1 MVTGHGYLDRMPLV
15 LGAGLAVALVA
26 LVVAVLDASRG
37 REARALPA
45 WAFALLAPLAFAFQ
59 EILELSLRTGTFA
72 WHGVAAPTF
81 LPGIAL
87 QLPFSLLAWL
97 AARLLLRAAGQ
108 AGRALASP
116 PPAPPVALLPRRAR
130 PAVRASAAA
139 ERPRVPPRQARPP
152 SSRRRLGRS
161 GRSPASDPT
170 ISTKERGDM
179 TTRSRITA
187 FALARAVGARR
198 RSRGVLRTPT

>member
-1 MVTGHGYLDRMPLV
+1 MRRGLTWLVAVPLLVAGSQAAHALTYRIVYPGTSVRVHALMVTGHGYLDRMPLV

-26 LVVAVLDASRG
+26 LVVAVIDASRG
-37 REARALPA
+37 RAARALPA

-97 AARLLLRAAGQ
+97 AARLLLRAAGK

-116 PPAPPVALLPRRAR
+116 PPAHRLLSPAVLDPPSAPLPRPSVLAYRLAKR
-130 PAVRASAAA
+130 G
-139 ERPRVPPRQARPP
+139 PP
-152 SSRRRLGRS
+152 L
-161 GRSPASDPT
+161 
-170 ISTKERGDM
+170 
-179 TTRSRITA
+179 
-187 FALARAVGARR
+187 LA
-198 RSRGVLRTPT
+198 GV